1 MLHKKIFFVKESRS
15 YDVQI
20 FSKIMLSSHYAIGI
34 KEQKHHCS
42 LFITARSQKVPKL
55 LVAVARA
62 EDWDSSVFQHCEVKE
77 CWKEFIRLSCRA
89 TASEG
94 RSLVGLGRLEFYS
107 VYKEIL
113 SHSLDIVYFLSTY
126 KRGLMICLIHQ
137 EFYKTKAE
145 LQHEAV
151 LLRASAVKQQG
162 PKLRLAQIF
171 LCQRYT
177 NTL

>member
-1 MLHKKIFFVKESRS
+1 
-15 YDVQI
+15 
-20 FSKIMLSSHYAIGI
+20 
-34 KEQKHHCS
+34 
-42 LFITARSQKVPKL
+42 
-55 LVAVARA
+55 
-62 EDWDSSVFQHCEVKE
+62 
-77 CWKEFIRLSCRA
+77 
-89 TASEG
+89 
-94 RSLVGLGRLEFYS
+94 
-107 VYKEIL
+107 
-113 SHSLDIVYFLSTY
+113 
-126 KRGLMICLIHQ
+126 MICLIHQ